1 MKKLYRSKENKIIG
15 GVCGA
20 LADYFEIDPTIV
32 RLAYVLLTL
41 LFPSLFLLYII
52 AWIII
57 PEGPED
63 VVCETDSAA
72 KLQVDTRSQAQTAS
86 EILCEDTEK
95 VEPGPEGEIL
105 SNESGNFTQVLP
117 EAHNSSAT
125 PPQKGGAPTDRT
137 REFFGYFFITLGVLA
152 LIKKYV
158 PHVWRLPV
166 VFVRTWWPVAI
177 IALGIALIV
186 TGLRGGK

>member
-15 GVCGA
+15 GVWEHY
-20 LADYFEIDPTIV
+20 ADYFEIDPTIV

-137 REFFGYFFITLGVLA
+137 REFFGYFFHNPGRLGLDKEIRAPCMALA
-152 LIKKYV
+152 SS
-158 PHVWRLPV
+158 
-166 VFVRTWWPVAI
+166 FCQDMVASTI